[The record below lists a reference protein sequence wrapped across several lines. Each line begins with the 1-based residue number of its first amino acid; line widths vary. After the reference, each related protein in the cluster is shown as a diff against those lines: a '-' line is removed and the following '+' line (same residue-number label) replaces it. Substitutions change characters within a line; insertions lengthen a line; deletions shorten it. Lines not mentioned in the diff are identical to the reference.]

1 MHQAIDIARSA
12 EEQRRVLDV
21 GDKISATGCELH
33 APQRPRGRI
42 TMEMKVTDGADGIVD
57 VALIGRL
64 DTPGVGRIELR
75 FTATLVP
82 RAARAI
88 IDLSQVEFIGSMG
101 IRMFISVAR
110 ALSNKRGKMVLY
122 APQALVKQV
131 LDTVS
136 LGEIIAV
143 TPDAASALAGVHS

>member
-1 MHQAIDIARSA
+1 
-12 EEQRRVLDV
+12 
-21 GDKISATGCELH
+21 
-33 APQRPRGRI
+33 
-42 TMEMKVTDGADGIVD
+42 MEMKVTDGADGIVD

-143 TPDAASALAGVHS
+143 TPDAASALAAVHS